1 MFLFFNIYVKIILDY
16 YVRLYGGN
24 MKNNISLF
32 EIFIFMIILLLT
44 IGYSA
49 FSDQLTIT
57 NSVGIIRSNVEV
69 RVTGVTSNSSGVTNL
84 DYNTK
89 QITNMV
95 SIPAGSTVTYT
106 VTARN
111 LGNVPV
117 AVSGVTFTSGDN
129 NLTNLSANITDSSYV
144 KICSNDS
151 CINNAVKTFDITITN
166 NGSTINDTNLDIN
179 LIFKELYT
187 VTYNGTLI
195 GDEVLSGGTFEYT
208 FTSNTPSS
216 VTVDSGS
223 CSTPSL
229 VGDTLTIE
237 NVTSNLVLTG
247 STTSGQGTWDNPF
260 IDDASSYSYDNLPI
274 GVTQFTNSNVPGKP
288 KVQVESINGVNKVT
302 KFEFTE
308 TGSITS
314 GHAIST
320 GVLAFDGSPFT
331 IHAVFNTNMSNN
343 YQPQKDFLGA
353 LVKNGDRYTGFVF
366 VVYSKSRINI
376 YEMNNASF
384 GSNGYGGTSIY
395 QFSPGNKNMA
405 ADTQYTIDI
414 TFTPSTKTM
423 HLEVTPG
430 NNQGGT
436 ASYDRTTSILN
447 TLSNNAVIAI
457 GGNGVNSSY
466 DMDAMTIKEFS
477 VTRG

>member
-1 MFLFFNIYVKIILDY
+1 M
-16 YVRLYGGN
+16 
-24 MKNNISLF
+24 
-32 EIFIFMIILLLT
+32 
-44 IGYSA
+44 
-49 FSDQLTIT
+49 
-57 NSVGIIRSNVEV
+57 
-69 RVTGVTSNSSGVTNL
+69 
-84 DYNTK
+84 
-89 QITNMV
+89 
-95 SIPAGSTVTYT
+95 
-106 VTARN
+106 
-111 LGNVPV
+111 
-117 AVSGVTFTSGDN
+117 
-129 NLTNLSANITDSSYV
+129 
-144 KICSNDS
+144 
-151 CINNAVKTFDITITN
+151 
-166 NGSTINDTNLDIN
+166 
-179 LIFKELYT
+179 
-187 VTYNGTLI
+187 
-195 GDEVLSGGTFEYT
+195 
-208 FTSNTPSS
+208 
-216 VTVDSGS
+216 
-223 CSTPSL
+223 
-229 VGDTLTIE
+229 
-237 NVTSNLVLTG
+237 
-247 STTSGQGTWDNPF
+247 
-260 IDDASSYSYDNLPI
+260 
-274 GVTQFTNSNVPGKP
+274 
-288 KVQVESINGVNKVT
+288 
-302 KFEFTE
+302 
-308 TGSITS
+308 
-314 GHAIST
+314 
-320 GVLAFDGSPFT
+320 AFDGSPFT

-477 VTRG
+477 VARG